1 MGVTEA
7 PLELNRYLLTL
18 KYNETF
24 LRTIHSGTFSSGD
37 SYIHL
42 LTTLFQSVLPVSAFQ
57 PAGDK
62 FSKPPYVKGTGRFH
76 GEGPV

>member
-1 MGVTEA
+1 MEA

-18 KYNETF
+18 KYKETL
-24 LRTIHSGTFSSGD
+24 LRTIHSGTFSSSD

-42 LTTLFQSVLPVSAFQ
+42 LTTLFQSVLQVFAFQ

-62 FSKPPYVKGTGRFH
+62 FSKLPYV
-76 GEGPV
+76 